1 MKPTTCRSL
10 AACASFLLVTA
21 CSEETPAPA
30 PVVQP
35 AVQPAAPSAAQAS
48 AQPAAQPA
56 PQKAAITD
64 QAAADAEL
72 AARVKKA
79 LESAPGQI
87 AQGIDVTA
95 QRGAVT
101 LFGTVASGGQR
112 NTAASVAT
120 SVSGVTS
127 VDNKLVVVKGS

>member
-1 MKPTTCRSL
+1 M
-10 AACASFLLVTA
+10 
-21 CSEETPAPA
+21 
-30 PVVQP
+30 QP

-48 AQPAAQPA
+48 AQPAAQKA
-56 PQKAAITD
+56 PTTD